1 MFYTSPYSSFAAVAD
16 ATAAQGAAREA
27 RTDVELLK
35 HDVNR
40 VLMITEALWTFLKR
54 QHGYTDDDLRNLV
67 QEIDLRDGKADAQ
80 TGKEQPVQCPSCGRV
95 NAAKRTFCIYCG
107 KALQGNL
114 FAR

>member
-1 MFYTSPYSSFAAVAD
+1 MFYSMPYSSFAAASD

-27 RTDVELLK
+27 KTDVELLK

-40 VLMITEALWTFLKR
+40 VLMITEALWTFMKQ

-67 QEIDLRDGKADAQ
+67 QHIDLRDGKPDGQ
-80 TGKEQPVQCPSCGRV
+80 TAKEQPLQCPKCGRP
-95 NAAKRTFCIYCG
+95 NAAKRAFCMYCG
-107 KALQGNL
+107 TALQGNL